1 MEQEKFKDKFLTKK
15 RALVTMI
22 IIYMLIFAIVINL
35 FRIMIIKGDEYYA
48 IAENQWTSSVKI
60 QARRGSILDR
70 NLKELAVSANV
81 YRVDLD
87 LKTIREYLAKNSLKA
102 EDIAPKIAK
111 ALDMTVEKVLKVLN
125 TKDSKGNPAGS
136 AYLIRRVEKSKV
148 DKVKELSIS
157 GIIISPDTKRYYPN
171 NSYLAHVLGSTDIDG
186 KGLTG
191 IELVYDEELTG
202 VDGFRIVELDAKSRD
217 LPYSISEYI
226 DPVDGK
232 NVVLTIDE
240 KIQFFAEKAAEQA
253 VIDNKAKSVS
263 IVVTNP
269 ENGEILA
276 MVNKPDFN
284 PNTVRNEVSTYDEL
298 QQLWRNKS
306 VSDIYEPG
314 SIFKIITSM
323 AAIEEGVVSDK
334 STFTCNGHKEVA
346 GRVIHCWKRTGHGT
360 QNFEEILQNSCN
372 VGFMEIGEK
381 LGADV
386 LSKYIQKFGFGQ
398 KTGVDLPGEAKGIF
412 KKTENISIV
421 DLYTISFGQTNA
433 TTPIQFLAAV
443 NAIANDGVWI
453 KPHLLKEISH
463 YDNEFNYIVDKKF
476 ENYNEKRVANE
487 ESSAL
492 MRSLLEKVVSKGSA
506 GRAFIEGYEIAGKT
520 GTAQKVNP
528 ETGTYG
534 EGKYISS
541 FVGFAPASD
550 PKVSIFISIDEPSA
564 GEYYA
569 GVITTPVARQ
579 LFSDLF
585 NYLSINITS
594 SDDEVRKSL
603 LKDVIV
609 PEIRNLEIEDGK
621 KLLNEL
627 NLTYEVTG
635 EGDKIS
641 DITPKPGYTVKE
653 GTKIIIYLGE
663 KAQTDKQVLM
673 PDLYGY
679 SVQGAIEILERIGL
693 KYNITGEG
701 LMVSQSVEVGKIVQ
715 QGDTV
720 DMTFS
725 VKDIH

>member
-1 MEQEKFKDKFLTKK
+1 MQEKFKDKFLTKK
-15 RALVTMI
+15 RALITMI
-22 IIYMLIFAIVINL
+22 VIYMLIFAIVANL
-35 FRIMIIKGDEYYA
+35 FRIMIIKGEEYYA
-48 IAENQWTSSVKI
+48 LAENQWTSSVKI

-81 YRVDLD
+81 YRVDMD
-87 LKTIREYLAKNSLKA
+87 LKTIREYLAKNSLTN
-102 EDIAPKIAK
+102 EDIAPKIAE
-111 ALDMTVEKVLKVLN
+111 ALELTEEKVLKVLN
-125 TKDSKGNPAGS
+125 TKDSKGKPAGS
-136 AYLIRRVEKSKV
+136 AYLVRRIEKSKV
-148 DKVKELSIS
+148 DKVKKLNIS

-191 IELVYDEELTG
+191 IELIYDEELTG
-202 VDGFRIVELDAKSRD
+202 VDGFRIVELDAKARD
-217 LPYSISEYI
+217 LPYAINEYI

-253 VIDNKAKSVS
+253 LIDNKAKSVS
-263 IVVTNP
+263 IIVTNP
-269 ENGEILA
+269 KNGEILA

-298 QQLWRNKS
+298 QQLWRNKA

-314 SIFKIITSM
+314 SIYKVITSI
-323 AAIEEGVVSDK
+323 AAIEEGLITDK
-334 STFTCNGHKEVA
+334 TTFNCNGHKEVG
-346 GRVIHCWKRTGHGT
+346 GRVIHCWKRTGHGS
-360 QNFEEILQNSCN
+360 QNFAEILQNSCN
-372 VGFMEIGEK
+372 VGFMELGEQ
-381 LGADV
+381 LGAEV
-386 LSKYIQKFGFGQ
+386 LTKYIEKFGFGQ
-398 KTGVDLPGEAKGIF
+398 KTGIDLPGEAKGII
-412 KKTENISIV
+412 KKAQNISLV
-421 DLYTISFGQTNA
+421 DLATISFGQTNT
-433 TTPIQFLAAV
+433 TTPIQFLAAF
-443 NAIANDGVWI
+443 NAVANDGVWI
-453 KPHLLKEISH
+453 KPHLLKEVSH
-463 YDNEFNYIVDKKF
+463 YDNEFNYVVDKKF
-476 ENYNEKRVANE
+476 EDFRERRVATE
-487 ESSAL
+487 ESCVI
-492 MRSLLEKVVSKGSA
+492 MRDLLEKVVSEGSG

-520 GTAQKVNP
+520 GTAQKVNS

-550 PKVSIFISIDEPSA
+550 PKVSMFISIDEPSA

-585 NYLSINITS
+585 NYLSINISS
-594 SDDEVRKSL
+594 SDEDVRKSL

-609 PEIRNLEIEDGK
+609 PEIRNLEIDEAK

-627 NLTYEVTG
+627 KLSFEING

-653 GTKIIIYLGE
+653 GTKVIMYLGDTH
-663 KAQTDKQVLM
+663 QTDKQVLM

-679 SVQGAIEILERIGL
+679 SVQGAKEILERIGL

-701 LMVSQSVEVGKIVQ
+701 LMVSQSIEVGKIIQ

-720 DMTFS
+720 DLTFS

>member
-1 MEQEKFKDKFLTKK
+1 MDKEKFKDKFLTKK
-15 RALVTMI
+15 RAFLIMI
-22 IIYMLIFAIVINL
+22 LLYFLIFAIVANL

-87 LKTIREYLAKNSLKA
+87 LKTIREYLEKNSLKY
-102 EDIAPKIAK
+102 EDIAPKIAES
-111 ALDMTVEKVLKVLN
+111 LGMTVEKVMKVLN

-148 DKVKELSIS
+148 DKVKGLNIS

-171 NSYLAHVLGSTDIDG
+171 NSYLSHVLGSTDIDG

-191 IELVYDEELTG
+191 IELVYDDELTG

-240 KIQFFAEKAAEQA
+240 KIQFFAEKAADQA
-253 VIDNKAKSVS
+253 LIDNKAKAVS
-263 IVVTNP
+263 IIVTNP

-284 PNTVRNEVSTYDEL
+284 PNTVRGEVSTYDEL
-298 QQLWRNKS
+298 QQLWRNKA

-323 AAIEEGVVSDK
+323 AAIEEGLVREEDV
-334 STFTCNGHKEVA
+334 FTCNGHKEVG
-346 GRVIHCWKRTGHGT
+346 GRVIHCWKRTGHGA
-360 QNFEEILQNSCN
+360 QNFAQILQNSCN
-372 VGFMEIGEK
+372 VGFMELGER
-381 LGADV
+381 LGPEV
-386 LSKYIQKFGFGQ
+386 LTKYIEKFGLGK
-398 KTGVDLPGEAKGIF
+398 KTGVDLPGEAKGII
-412 KKTENISIV
+412 KKAENISSV
-421 DLYTISFGQTNA
+421 DLATISFGQTNT

-443 NAIANDGVWI
+443 NAVANDGVWV
-453 KPHLLKEISH
+453 KPHLLKEVSH
-463 YDNEFNYIVDKKF
+463 YDKEFNYVVDKRF
-476 ENYNEKRVANE
+476 DDYDERRIASE
-487 ESSAL
+487 ESAAT
-492 MRSLLEKVVSKGSA
+492 MRDLLERVISEGSG
-506 GRAFIEGYEIAGKT
+506 GRAFIDGYEIAGKT

-550 PKVSIFISIDEPSA
+550 PKVSVFISIDEPSA

-585 NYLSINITS
+585 NYLSININS

-603 LKDVIV
+603 LKDVLV
-609 PEIRNLEIEDGK
+609 PEIRNLNVSDGK
-621 KLLNEL
+621 KILNDSKL
-627 NLTYEVTG
+627 NFEIVG
-635 EGDKIS
+635 EGDKIA

-653 GTKIIIYLGE
+653 GTKIIMYLGD
-663 KAQTDKQVLM
+663 KGQTDKQVLM

-679 SVQGAIEILERIGL
+679 SVQGAIDILEKIGL
-693 KYNITGEG
+693 KYNITGSG
-701 LMVSQSVEVGKIVQ
+701 LMVSQSIEVGKIVQ
-715 QGDTV
+715 RGDTV
-720 DMTFS
+720 ELTFS
-725 VKDIH
+725 DEDIN